1 MELQIERATARVKNI
16 TAAMA
21 AAGFSEALLAQLR
34 EEETAFAA
42 LKARLA
48 SAKAYTR
55 PKILPH
61 PRVIESYVSRLLE
74 LLEAEPARARD
85 LLARH
90 MPPLVLTP
98 EGRSYRMTGGFNLS
112 VGLDE
117 GPDAADSGAPES
129 MISRVGGTGIEP
141 ATRAV

>member
-1 MELQIERATARVKNI
+1 VICTVIMGRSLASGATDVIVRPEGRELELQVERATARVKNI

-34 EEETAFAA
+34 EEETALAA

-61 PRVIESYVSRLLE
+61 TRVY
-74 LLEAEPARARD
+74 D
-85 LLARH
+85 
-90 MPPLVLTP
+90 
-98 EGRSYRMTGGFNLS
+98 
-112 VGLDE
+112 
-117 GPDAADSGAPES
+117 
-129 MISRVGGTGIEP
+129 
-141 ATRAV
+141 